1 MVLLSIQLVYL
12 FYGDYYYYLYHT
24 TVCRVLLR

>member
-12 FYGDYYYYLYHT
+12 FYGYYYYYLYYT
-24 TVCRVLLR
+24 TVCGVLLR